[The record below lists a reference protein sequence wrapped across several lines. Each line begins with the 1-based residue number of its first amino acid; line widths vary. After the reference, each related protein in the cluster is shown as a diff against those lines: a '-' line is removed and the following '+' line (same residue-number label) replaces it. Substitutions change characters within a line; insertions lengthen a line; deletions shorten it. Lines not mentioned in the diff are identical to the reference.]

1 MSTPIINSR
10 FCCIC
15 YLTEKVKSEMCNSTK
30 LRLVSCNYCFAIV
43 QRRQITSHIKVCEVF
58 KGFHQGKICD
68 LSFFYDFLIQPLFV
82 VKERKNRNLFAYRT
96 QNTSISVDIDTDDL
110 YNELDLSKYEGSYS
124 LCPSPCPSPC
134 PNPRLRYFEL

>member
-1 MSTPIINSR
+1 MIYR
-10 FCCIC
+10 
-15 YLTEKVKSEMCNSTK
+15 
-30 LRLVSCNYCFAIV
+30 
-43 QRRQITSHIKVCEVF
+43 
-58 KGFHQGKICD
+58 
-68 LSFFYDFLIQPLFV
+68 FFYDFLIQPLFV